1 MGLNFHVKCT
11 RHRVVGMIARGHE
24 GEALHRFYAEHAE
37 CRKNNPDAVEVQGD
51 EESEQN
57 WMNDPEAYGCT
68 DIGLL
73 PEKTPPSMF
82 LHLT

>member
-11 RHRVVGMIARGHE
+11 HHRVVGMIARGYE
-24 GEALHRFYAEHAE
+24 GEALHHFYAEHAE
-37 CRKNNPDAVEVQGD
+37 CRRHNPDAVEVQGD

-57 WMNDPEAYGCT
+57 WMNDPEAYGYT

-73 PEKTPPSMF
+73 PEKTPPSMY